1 MIKKHLLI
9 LSLLV
14 LLPFY
19 ISGQGKRLALIIGNG
34 NYTHTQTLANPVN
47 DANSVQFMLNQLG
60 FELMKYENLSQNN
73 MKKAIDDFGEKLK
86 DYEVGL
92 FYYAGHGVQVDGTNY
107 LLPVDADLQSEKD
120 VEYECIDA
128 GRVLSKFEI
137 AGTKT
142 SIIILDACR
151 NNPFVKSWSRGI
163 KDKGLAY
170 LEAPPGALVAYS
182 TSPGSVALDGT
193 GLNGLYTECLLQC
206 LGDPELNLIQVFQK
220 VRKMVRERSSGVQIP
235 WESTSMEGDFYF
247 NQTGL
252 QLKYTSA
259 SPNPVSEQEPDRK
272 QILMKINSVKSNTSL
287 IWAEGKGISTV
298 EADLIAKQNLEV
310 LINDSLINR
319 SKTVNEASYVTVSEE
334 IRRGSREMIIEE
346 LQPFINRSVYKKG
359 SKNYVL
365 KSILKSDI
373 DILLNLKKDQIFQN
387 IDMAISAENNFEMGD
402 ALRYYY
408 WAYSLTSLHPEY
420 SNIVISLKNG
430 SGQVSALNYLND
442 KINGILKSIT
452 CKVIDTAIYEG
463 YKRAELKFSYKD
475 HIIKNIDFRFWNG
488 KTWSEDNC
496 VNNEIGFVDLYP
508 DYKVSDLKLEVIY
521 NNKNKSK
528 FDKTIQRAVQLTEAD
543 RFRQQCT
550 VVRDFSKPLKI
561 IPGAADNSKYYNAI
575 NDVIIKV
582 KKKDNSFSE
591 NLFTRN
597 GYEIYKALL
606 LYGNVTFL
614 KESEQYPVLKVDN
627 LTHVGGIPVKFRFRN
642 NSVEFFE
649 KLSFQF
655 DSAGRIDNISFALSD
670 KANQDIL
677 GQTRWPEEC
686 KFQII
691 NFLENYKTAYALER
705 YDYINRIFSDNAL
718 IIVGQRVEDSEKVDD
733 SQTITFGDNYKLI
746 KLTKEQYM
754 YRLKKVF
761 DRNEFIN
768 IQFEENT
775 VKRRDNE
782 SDVYGI
788 NIKQNYFSA
797 NYADQGYLFLMVDL
811 KERDRPVIYVRAWQP
826 EDFAKKH
833 IINLSD
839 FSF

>member
-1 MIKKHLLI
+1 MIKKNFLI
-9 LSLLV
+9 LTLLV
-14 LLPFY
+14 LLPFCT
-19 ISGQGKRLALIIGNG
+19 SGQGKRLALIIGNG
-34 NYTHTQTLANPVN
+34 NYTHTQPLANPVN
-47 DANSVQFMLNQLG
+47 DANSAQFMLSQLG
-60 FELMKYENLSQNN
+60 FELLKYEDLSQND

-86 DYEVGL
+86 KYDVGL
-92 FYYAGHGVQVDGTNY
+92 FYYAGHGVQVEGTNY
-107 LLPVDADLQSEKD
+107 LLPVDADLKSEKD

-128 GRVLSKFEI
+128 GRVLSKFED

-142 SIIILDACR
+142 SIVILDACR

-170 LEAPPGALVAYS
+170 MEAPPGALIAYS
-182 TSPGSVALDGT
+182 TAPGSVALDGS

-220 VRKMVRERSSGVQIP
+220 VRRMVRERSSGVQIP

-252 QLKYTSA
+252 QLKYTTS
-259 SPNPVSEQEPDRK
+259 SPFPVTGQEQDSK
-272 QILMKINSVKSNTSL
+272 QILMKIKSIKSNASL
-287 IWAEGKGISTV
+287 IWAEGKGISTA
-298 EADLIAKQNLEV
+298 EADLTAKQNLEIM
-310 LINDSLINR
+310 INDSLTKR
-319 SKTVNEASYVTVSEE
+319 SNKGNQVSAVTVSEE
-334 IRRGSREMIIEE
+334 CSKGGREMIIEE
-346 LQPFINRSVYKKG
+346 LQPFINRNVYKKG

-365 KSILKSDI
+365 RSVLKSDI
-373 DILLNLKKDQIFQN
+373 DILLSLKKDQIFQN
-387 IDMAISAENNFEMGD
+387 IDMATSAENNYEIGD

-408 WAYSLTSLHPEY
+408 WAYSLTSFHPDCAG
-420 SNIVISLKNG
+420 ITVTLKNG

-442 KINGILKSIT
+442 RINNILKSIT
-452 CKVIDTAIYEG
+452 CEVIDTAIYEG
-463 YKRAELKFSYKD
+463 YKRAELKFTYKD

-508 DYKVSDLKLEVIY
+508 DYKVQDLKLEVIY
-521 NNKNKSK
+521 NNHNKSK
-528 FDKTIQRAVQLTEAD
+528 FDKTIQRAVQLAEAD
-543 RFRQQCT
+543 KFRQQCT
-550 VVRDFSKPLKI
+550 VVRDFSKPLKMLT
-561 IPGAADNSKYYNAI
+561 GDADNSKYYNAI
-575 NDVIIKV
+575 RDVILKV
-582 KKKDNSFSE
+582 KKKDNSFPE
-591 NLFTRN
+591 DLFTRN
-597 GYEIYKALL
+597 GFEIYKALL

-614 KESEQYPVLKVDN
+614 KESEHYPVLNVDN
-627 LTHVGGIPVKFRFRN
+627 LTHVSGIPVKFKFRN

-655 DSAGRIDNISFALSD
+655 DTSGRIDNISFALSD

-677 GQTRWPEEC
+677 SQTRWPEEC

-705 YDYINRIFSDNAL
+705 YDYINKIFSDNAL
-718 IIVGQRVEDSEKVDD
+718 IIVGQKVEDSEKVDD
-733 SQTITFGDNYKLI
+733 NQTITFGDNYKLI

-761 DRNEFIN
+761 DKNEFIN

-826 EDFAKKH
+826 EDYAKKH